1 MNNDQCNLLVTAC
14 RNGDRRAFDSL
25 LGEFEKPVFNAVFRM
40 LSDYEE
46 ARDVTQ
52 TAFMKAFEKL
62 DQFDASHKFFSW
74 IYRIAIN
81 ECINSQSARRP
92 EATVEPGLQGSDD
105 PEQNVCRD
113 ELQRGLQDALMTLST
128 EHRSVVVLKH
138 VLGFSYEEI
147 SDILEVPEKTV
158 KSRLHDGRERLRG
171 QLDRKAFL

>member
-1 MNNDQCNLLVTAC
+1 
-14 RNGDRRAFDSL
+14 
-25 LGEFEKPVFNAVFRM
+25 M
-40 LSDYEE
+40 LNDYEE

-81 ECINSQSARRP
+81 ECINCQSARHH
-92 EATVEPGLQGSDD
+92 EAQLEPGFQGTDD
-105 PEQNVCRD
+105 PEQNAGRD
-113 ELQRGLQDALMTLST
+113 ELHQGLQDALMTLSP

-138 VLGFSYEEI
+138 LLGFSYEEI

-158 KSRLHDGRERLRG
+158 KSRLHDGRERLRT
-171 QLDRKAFL
+171 LVDRGAFL

>member
-1 MNNDQCNLLVTAC
+1 MDNDQCNLLVAAC
-14 RNGDRRAFDSL
+14 RKGNRQAFDEL
-25 LGEFEKPVFNAVFRM
+25 LSQFEKPVFNAVFRM
-40 LSDYEE
+40 LNDYEE

-81 ECINSQSARRP
+81 ECINYQAARRH
-92 EATVEPGLQGSDD
+92 EAKLEPDVQGIDN
-105 PEQNVCRD
+105 PEQNAGRD
-113 ELQRGLQDALMTLST
+113 ELHQELQDALMTLSP

-138 VLGFSYEEI
+138 LLGFSYEEI

-158 KSRLHDGRERLRG
+158 KSRLHDGRKRLRT
-171 QLDRKAFL
+171 LVDRGAFL